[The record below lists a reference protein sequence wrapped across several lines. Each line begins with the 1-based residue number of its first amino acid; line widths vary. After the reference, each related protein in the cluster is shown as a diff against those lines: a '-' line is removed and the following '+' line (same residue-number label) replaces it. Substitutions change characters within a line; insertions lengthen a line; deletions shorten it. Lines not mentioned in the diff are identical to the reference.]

1 VTALWRGARFGLLGA
16 AVALAFADSSIVV
29 LALPALLRRFDTSI
43 QNVAWIVTSYNV
55 VVAVVAFPLVR
66 AVRRWDPARLTRYGL
81 VVFAASSLGCAFS
94 PSLWTLVA
102 CRSVQ
107 GLGGAA
113 LLAGSLPLARVL
125 ARDPERGASRWAV
138 AGAFGAALGPA
149 AGGALT
155 EMFDW
160 RAIFLVQ
167 APIAVVALVA
177 TFGRAIVPE
186 QVTQC
191 YKKGRLRRLGANA
204 AVALLSGALV
214 GALFLVVVLLIDVWG
229 YSPLRAAVVVSAIP
243 AGTLVA
249 RFVRT
254 GQSVA
259 GGSLLLAGGLGA
271 LALVPGRHEAWVA
284 AALALCGLGLGLAVP
299 RLTST
304 AGPWSVAA
312 RHAGLVAALLL
323 LTPLLS
329 HDLATATTRAEQ
341 TGTALVLDAPIDLP
355 AKVPLARDLAAG
367 IAHSPNGDLP
377 DLAPVFAKHESQP
390 GVRKLEHSLDV
401 EIRAVVTHAFRRAF
415 LLSALLAL
423 VVAVPLAVRPR
434 RALVPAAV
442 AAGALLVA
450 ELGSGGLSYGQTT
463 ARNPCRPPPTVSGSG
478 IDRAA
483 QRLVL
488 RGMDEVACHTGT
500 TREQLLLDVAQKGSD
515 AQRWVDRV
523 FG

>member
-1 VTALWRGARFGLLGA
+1 VKGARLFLLGS

-43 QNVAWIVTSYNV
+43 QNVAWIVTSYNL

-66 AVRRWDPARLTRYGL
+66 AARRWDPARLTRHGL
-81 VVFAASSLGCAFS
+81 LVFAAASLGCAFS

-113 LLAGSLPLARVL
+113 LLAGSLPLARGL
-125 ARDPERGASRWAV
+125 ASDPERGASRWAV

-155 EMFDW
+155 ELFDW

-167 APIAVVALVA
+167 APIAVLALA
-177 TFGRAIVPE
+177 GTFGRSVVPE
-186 QVTQC
+186 QVARWRTD
-191 YKKGRLRRLGANA
+191 GSLRRLGANA
-204 AVALLSGALV
+204 ALALLSGALV

-229 YSPLRAAVVVSAIP
+229 YSPIRAAAVVSAIP

-249 RFVRT
+249 RLART
-254 GQSVA
+254 TQSTA
-259 GGSLLLAGGLGA
+259 AGSLLLAGGLGA

-299 RLTST
+299 ALTSS
-304 AGPWSVAA
+304 AGHWSVAA

-323 LTPLLS
+323 LTPLLA
-329 HDLATATTRAEQ
+329 HDLAAATARAEQ
-341 TGTALVLDAPIDLP
+341 TGTALVLDAPID
-355 AKVPLARDLAAG
+355 AQTKVPLAIDLAGG
-367 IAHSPNGDLP
+367 IARAPNGELP
-377 DLAPVFAKHESQP
+377 DLEPVLARHESGP
-390 GVRKLEHSLDV
+390 GVRRLEHSLDV
-401 EIRAVVTHAFRRAF
+401 QIRAVMTHSFRRSF

-423 VVAVPLAVRPR
+423 AVAVPLTLRPR

-450 ELGSGGLSYGQTT
+450 ELGAGGSSYGST
-463 ARNPCRPPPTVSGSG
+463 AGRNPCRPPPTVSGSG
-478 IDRAA
+478 LDRTA

-488 RGMDEVACHTGT
+488 RGVDEVACHTGT
-500 TREQLLLDVAQKGSD
+500 TREQLLLDLADNGSD
-515 AQRWVDRV
+515 AKRFVDRV